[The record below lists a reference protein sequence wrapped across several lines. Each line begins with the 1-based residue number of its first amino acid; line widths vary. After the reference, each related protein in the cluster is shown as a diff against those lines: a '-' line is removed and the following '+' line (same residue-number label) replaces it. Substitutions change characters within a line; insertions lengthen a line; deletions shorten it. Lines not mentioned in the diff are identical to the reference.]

1 MSCLR
6 CLWCPPRVFALFF
19 FVLCTLWCGI
29 HHVFLFCFSSSC
41 VPYGV
46 VSTTCF
52 CFVFLRPVYPMV
64 WYPPRVFVLVFFVL
78 CTLWCG
84 VHHVFLFCFSSSC
97 VSYVVVFF
105 NVYHQLLMVHKYIRK
120 HTYIV
125 LRGVGIY
132 SRVVCKMYVT
142 DVCLRSNVSWLSL

>member
-1 MSCLR
+1 MV
-6 CLWCPPRVFALFF
+6 WCPPRVFVLFF
-19 FVLCTLWCGI
+19 FV
-29 HHVFLFCFSSSC
+29 
-41 VPYGV
+41 
-46 VSTTCF
+46 
-52 CFVFLRPVYPMV
+52 
-64 WYPPRVFVLVFFVL
+64 
-78 CTLWCG
+78 
-84 VHHVFLFCFSSSC
+84 C